1 MRILIVEDNSTYGHL
16 VAQRLAQAGLDSD
29 EVTSARAARRAL
41 LTVRYAAIL
50 LDLGLPDDDGIVLLR
65 DIRSAGH
72 TMPVMIV
79 TARHGLEHRLQG
91 LREGADDYLAKP
103 FSMEELVARLHALL
117 RRPGQLLGR
126 LLTAGNLSL
135 DTDNHQLKIG
145 DSLQLMRVREL
156 EVLELLIR
164 NKGRVV
170 TRRRFE
176 EWLFGLQLEQETNAL
191 DVYVHRL
198 RKVLA
203 DAEATVTIHNIRGVG
218 FLMSEI
224 KDDRC
229 AS

>member
-29 EVTSARAARRAL
+29 KVTSARAARRAL

-117 RRPGQLLGR
+117 RRPGQLLVR
-126 LLTAGNLSL
+126 PLTAGNVSL
-135 DTDNHQLKIG
+135 DTENRQLKDG
-145 DSLQLMRVREL
+145 DSVQPMRVREQ
-156 EVLELLIR
+156 EVLQLLIR
-164 NKGRVV
+164 NSGHVV
-170 TRRRFE
+170 S
-176 EWLFGLQLEQETNAL
+176 A
-191 DVYVHRL
+191 
-198 RKVLA
+198 
-203 DAEATVTIHNIRGVG
+203 
-218 FLMSEI
+218 
-224 KDDRC
+224 
-229 AS
+229 

>member
-16 VAQRLAQAGLDSD
+16 VAQRLAQAGFDSD
-29 EVTSARAARRAL
+29 EVTSASAARRAL
-41 LTVRYAAIL
+41 LSVRYAAIL

-65 DIRSAGH
+65 QIRSAGH

-103 FSMEELVARLHALL
+103 FSLEELVARLHALL
-117 RRPGQLLGR
+117 RRPGYMLGR
-126 LLTAGNLSL
+126 LLTAGNISL
-135 DTDNHQLKIG
+135 DTDNRQVMVG
-145 DSLQLMRVREL
+145 DSLQLLRVREL

-164 NKGRVV
+164 NRGRVV

-176 EWLFGLQLEQETNAL
+176 EWLFGLQMEQETNAL

-198 RKVLA
+198 RKILA
-203 DAEATVTIHNIRGVG
+203 DADATVKIHTIRGVG
-218 FLMSEI
+218 FLMSGSN
-224 KDDRC
+224 DDRC